1 MHRISIDR
9 AKALTINYNYYK
21 KVLIMFIISALNK
34 YPCFLPILGVTVFIL

>member
-21 KVLIMFIISALNK
+21 KFLLCIISALNK
-34 YPCFLPILGVTVFIL
+34 YPCFLPVLGVAGFIL